1 VEEVTENLENPV
13 FGNTSF
19 RGPISSI
26 KSVQCVTALYKYR
39 LKLIQTISID
49 FDKMNFFSPFFAAKT
64 EI

>member
-1 VEEVTENLENPV
+1 MENLV

-26 KSVQCVTALYKYR
+26 KSVQCVTVLYKYR
-39 LKLIQTISID
+39 LKQIQTVSID
-49 FDKMNFFSPFFAAKT
+49 FDKIKNFSPFFAAKT